1 MCEVPVFY
9 ATSQGQTRL
18 IAERLAAVVRSHG
31 LSSIALD
38 VDQAEA
44 CNTDWPNVR
53 ALILGASVRAG
64 KHQSSA
70 SRFVAAHR
78 SWFNDL
84 PSAFFSVSLSIAS
97 SNSVEV
103 DAAHALATS
112 FAEKAGCRPTHIACM
127 AGCLAYTKYGW
138 LKRLVMRRIARKEG
152 GPTDTSRDHEL
163 TDWSEVSALATT
175 MAQLARPRSRAS
187 VDGAN
192 GRPAVTYDIGGR

>member
-1 MCEVPVFY
+1 VTPANSRGQADACEVPVFY
-9 ATSQGQTRL
+9 ATTEGQTRL
-18 IAERLAAVVRSHG
+18 IAETLAGALRAYGFASV
-31 LSSIALD
+31 ALD
-38 VDQAEA
+38 VEQVEA
-44 CNTDWPNVR
+44 WNTNWSHVC
-53 ALILGASVRAG
+53 AVVLGASVHAG

-78 SWFNDL
+78 RWFNDL

-97 SNSVEV
+97 SNPAEV

-112 FAEKAGCRPTHIACM
+112 FAEKTGWRPTRSACI

-163 TDWSEVSALATT
+163 TKWSDVSNLGTT
-175 MAQLARPRSRAS
+175 MALLARRPVAS
-187 VDGAN
+187 
-192 GRPAVTYDIGGR
+192 